1 MKIIKQKEAVLFV
14 VCCAVTL
21 LLGSCATVNHL
32 DEYRFGGTGIAG
44 TMRTPPEPEIDGN
57 YDVTVD
63 MENPVLTFAS
73 VATNLAKANQLA
85 KVEDKMY
92 SALEQVDVPQ
102 IIFDETYERCAVT
115 LASEKRQYVK
125 DADYVFDLEIRDY
138 GLSADS
144 YGTTVRIEIATTA
157 RLYSTADRRLI
168 WERRV
173 SVSDPLSAEVFGLHD
188 VLDTVISTAVIANL
202 TEEQLVKGFSESA
215 RRISYK
221 IANKLEDDIYD
232 AIFD

>member
-1 MKIIKQKEAVLFV
+1 MKRDK
-14 VCCAVTL
+14 TL
-21 LLGSCATVNHL
+21 RATVGFLLCSLIFFLASCATVNHL

-57 YDVTVD
+57 YNVNID
-63 MENPVLTFAS
+63 MQDPVMTFAS

-92 SALEQVDVPQ
+92 AALREVNVPELV
-102 IIFDETYERCAVT
+102 FDETFNRAAIS
-115 LASEKRQYVK
+115 LASEKRVSVK

-144 YGTTVRIEIATTA
+144 YGTAVRIEISTTA
-157 RLYSTADRRLI
+157 RVYSTADRRLI

-173 SVSDPLSAEVFGLHD
+173 SVRDPLSAEVFGLHS
-188 VLDTVISTAVIANL
+188 VVDTVITTAALANL

-215 RRISYK
+215 RRVSYK
-221 IANKLEDDIYD
+221 IAQKLEDDIYNT
-232 AIFD
+232 IFD